1 MHSGIRNTMT
11 VFKREFRS
19 YFESPVAYVFIM
31 VFLGLLGFLTF
42 SPGTG
47 YFFER
52 RVADLE
58 PFFRWHPWVFLLL
71 VPATTMGLWAK
82 EHASGTLE
90 LLLTLPVTMTQ
101 AILGKFL
108 AAWLFIGAA
117 IALTIPVMVG
127 TVAFLGDPDGG
138 VIVTAYIGSF
148 LLAGACVSI
157 GMLTSSL
164 TRDQVIGFVLAL
176 VACFMLL
183 LAGMEPVTSWFT
195 SWAPPLIVDAVA
207 GCSLLTHY
215 QSLQRGILD
224 VADIAYYLSLMA
236 VMIMTTY
243 VVLDTRK
250 GS

>member
-1 MHSGIRNTMT
+1 MTSGVRNTLT
-11 VFKREFRS
+11 IFKREFRS
-19 YFESPVAYVFIM
+19 YFESPVAYVFLM

-47 YFFER
+47 FFFER

-71 VPATTMGLWAK
+71 VPAATMGLWAK

-90 LLLTLPVTMTQ
+90 LLLTLPVTMTE
-101 AILGKFL
+101 AIIGKFL
-108 AAWLFIGAA
+108 AAWLFICTA

-127 TVAFLGDPDGG
+127 TVAGLGDPDGG
-138 VIVTAYIGSF
+138 VILTGYLGSF

-164 TRDQVIGFVLAL
+164 TRDQVIGFVLAM
-176 VACFMLL
+176 VACFVLL
-183 LAGMEPVTSWFT
+183 LAGYEPVTSWFV
-195 SWAPPLIVDAVA
+195 SWAPQPVVDAVA

-215 QSLQRGILD
+215 QELQRGILD
-224 VADIAYYLSLMA
+224 IADIAYYVSLIA
-236 VMIMTTY
+236 VMIMATH